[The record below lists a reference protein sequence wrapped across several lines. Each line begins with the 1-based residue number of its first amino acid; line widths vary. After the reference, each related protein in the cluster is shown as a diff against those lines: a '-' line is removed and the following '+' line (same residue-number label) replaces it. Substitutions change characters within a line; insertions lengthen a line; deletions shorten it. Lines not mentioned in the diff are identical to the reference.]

1 VVASAGLRAVPWE
14 VAVNADEVL
23 ALDNEEWLDLR
34 CGEDAQPCEP
44 MGWYVAGRTDQL
56 DYDWS

>member
-1 VVASAGLRAVPWE
+1 M
-14 VAVNADEVL
+14 NADEVL